1 MAQQARASRKQ
12 SSSRRRAR
20 RVILGVAGV
29 QQAERRMAEERDLSG
44 IVQPGR
50 GLGAGLMAD
59 RMVMEKLE
67 ELFGFAVVP
76 GTLNVRL
83 PGPLARGPSWRY
95 MAAVEITPDWE
106 ARTGQEGYFLA
117 PVMVAR
123 RYRGLAFQAVEP
135 GERGYPPDQIEL
147 FCEAHLRVEL
157 GLDDGDLI
165 AVWLNDG

>member
-1 MAQQARASRKQ
+1 MPEQ
-12 SSSRRRAR
+12 
-20 RVILGVAGV
+20 
-29 QQAERRMAEERDLSG
+29 RDLSG
-44 IVQPGR
+44 IAQPGR

-59 RMVMEKLE
+59 RGVMETLLE
-67 ELFGFAVVP
+67 RSGFPVVP

-83 PGPLARGPSWRY
+83 PGPLERGPSWRY
-95 MAAVEITPDWE
+95 MPAAEITPDWE
-106 ARTGQEGYFLA
+106 ERIGQAGYFLA
-117 PVMVAR
+117 SVTVAG

-147 FCEAHLRVEL
+147 FCEAHLRAER